1 MESISINKDVSI
13 RVDTLDWQTS
23 PNGNKFKNIG
33 LSTFGEVVEKW
44 IDKKKVVT
52 NDMLYHF
59 KYEDGKYFDVKVD
72 YKGNFIQLIK

>member
-1 MESISINKDVSI
+1 MESILINKDVSI

-23 PNGNKFKNIG
+23 PNGNNFKLIG
-33 LSTFGEVVEKW
+33 LSTVGGVVEKW
-44 IDKKKVVT
+44 IDKKKVVI

-72 YKGNFIQLIK
+72 YKGNFIQKIK